1 MVLMSNEMPL
11 VTSAVAVIVKV
22 KSTYEAEMPTAA
34 VPAVVKPVMLLTV
47 PLSKTVPIACV
58 LIAEPSAS

>member
-11 VTSAVAVIVKV
+11 LTFAVAVIVKV

-34 VPAVVKPVMLLTV
+34 VPAVVKPVMLLMAA
-47 PLSKTVPIACV
+47 LS
-58 LIAEPSAS
+58 

>member
-1 MVLMSNEMPL
+1 
-11 VTSAVAVIVKV
+11 
-22 KSTYEAEMPTAA
+22 MPTAA